1 MLRMSGRKEV
11 TAMTLDEFVA
21 ADIAHLRKPI
31 AIGDSCPPIA
41 DKNRHSALIAELDA
55 SLKTI
60 DQPQSA
66 AWSG

>member
-1 MLRMSGRKEV
+1 
-11 TAMTLDEFVA
+11 MTLDEFVA

-41 DKNRHSALIAELDA
+41 DKNRHSAQIAELDA